1 MKSFVMKAIVI
12 TQPGRPEV
20 LQLQEYATPVPGQ
33 EEVLIEVRAAGLNR
47 ADLSQREGKYPAP
60 PGVPPD
66 IPGLEVAGTVVSCG
80 AGVTMWSPGDKVC
93 ALLAGGGYAAYVTVK
108 EGQCLPVPEGLS
120 FAEAASLP
128 ETVFTVWSNVFQRA
142 KLMPGE
148 TLLVHGGS
156 SGIGITAIQ
165 LAHALNSKVWVTV
178 GTEEK
183 GQACIRLGAT
193 QYINY
198 KKQDFEEELA
208 TTGIDV
214 ILDMV
219 GGKYLGKN
227 LAILNPEGRLVY
239 INSMGGNL
247 SEVNISAVM
256 QKRITITG
264 STLRSREYSYKKA
277 LAADIRQHVWPLI
290 AAKKFLPV
298 IYATFSFKEAAEAH
312 RLMAS
317 SEHTGKIVL
326 VNE

>member
-12 TQPGRPEV
+12 TQPGGPEV
-20 LQLQEYATPVPGQ
+20 LQLQEYATPAPGQ

-227 LAILNPEGRLVY
+227 LAVLNPEGRLVY

-247 SEVNISAVM
+247 AEVNISTVM

-264 STLRSREYSYKKA
+264 STLRSREYNYKKA

-290 AAKKFLPV
+290 AAEKFLPV
-298 IYATFSFKEAAEAH
+298 IYATFPFKEAAEAH

>member
-12 TQPGRPEV
+12 TQPGGPEV
-20 LQLQEYATPVPGQ
+20 LQLQEYATPSPGQ

-60 PGVPPD
+60 PGVPSD

-183 GQACIRLGAT
+183 GQACLRLGAT

-198 KKQDFEEELA
+198 KKQDFEKELA

-247 SEVNISAVM
+247 AEVNISTVM

-298 IYATFSFKEAAEAH
+298 IYATFPFKEAAEAH